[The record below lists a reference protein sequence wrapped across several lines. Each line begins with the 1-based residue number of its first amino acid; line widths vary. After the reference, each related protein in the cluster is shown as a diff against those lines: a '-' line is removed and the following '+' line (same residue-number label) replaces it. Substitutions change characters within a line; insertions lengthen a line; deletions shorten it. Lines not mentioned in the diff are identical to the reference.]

1 MAKKFLNPEQKKRR
15 YLANAKRYAVIGAF
29 LLPYIILFATFFIYP
44 FFYGIYISFFRWNV
58 FDTAS
63 STFVGFENYQKALFG
78 VGDITIWRE
87 YFWLGLKNTL
97 IFVLISVPLLILVP
111 LIIAILIDI
120 QPRGYKAFRVIFF
133 LPTVLS
139 ISAIGI
145 IWKWQFDTNNGF
157 INGII
162 NLFGGES
169 VSWLNT
175 QPGAWIAILVTTVW
189 WTIGTNTVI
198 LGAGLKEVDKQL
210 YEAAELDGCNYFQV
224 LRHISLPAISNQ
236 MIICT
241 ITTVIASF
249 NIYGQPALLTG
260 GGPERSTTVLM
271 MFIRGQLT
279 GTNAQPGLAAAM
291 AILMGLLIIMVSIGQ
306 LIYNRRA
313 VNR

>member
-1 MAKKFLNPEQKKRR
+1 M
-15 YLANAKRYAVIGAF
+15 
-29 LLPYIILFATFFIYP
+29 
-44 FFYGIYISFFRWNV
+44 
-58 FDTAS
+58 
-63 STFVGFENYQKALFG
+63 
-78 VGDITIWRE
+78 
-87 YFWLGLKNTL
+87 
-97 IFVLISVPLLILVP
+97 ISVPLLILVP
-111 LIIAILIDI
+111 LIIAILIDF
-120 QPRGYKAFRVIFF
+120 QPRGNKAFCVIFF

-224 LRHISLPAISNQ
+224 LRHI
-236 MIICT
+236 
-241 ITTVIASF
+241 
-249 NIYGQPALLTG
+249 
-260 GGPERSTTVLM
+260 
-271 MFIRGQLT
+271 
-279 GTNAQPGLAAAM
+279 
-291 AILMGLLIIMVSIGQ
+291 
-306 LIYNRRA
+306 
-313 VNR
+313 